1 MTARTLILSVD
12 RDDDVGYKAGIES
25 PAVGREACLE
35 VATKLGIADPEDSDT
50 NAIFQAIKT
59 YDELKEK
66 GEEVVIAVIGGN
78 HMNMLDGDR
87 RIANILEKV
96 IEDTGVTDCILIS
109 DGAEDEYTLPIIQSQ
124 LKVTGVVRVV
134 IKQLPN
140 IEGTYYIIKKLFND
154 PKIARSFLLPIG
166 LVLVLYALI
175 ALLTP
180 AISAPLVAVGIIG
193 LYLLFKGFN
202 LDDYFGYL
210 GHVIIESFKKGQFS
224 FIAYMAAAILILGG
238 VISGLMSTITYYP
251 NVGDMGIV
259 YNTLTFLYGS
269 IIWFAIAALVASAG
283 KITDF
288 VQNFQAGI
296 SRIFVVPFF
305 IIAISMIVYG
315 AVLYFLSISPLEPF
329 PFTTTEGII
338 AIIFLTITGLIIA
351 FIGIY
356 FRPFV
361 HKKVLNWI
369 ENRKILEDEE
379 EDNGKPVYK
388 KVKY

>member
-1 MTARTLILSVD
+1 M
-12 RDDDVGYKAGIES
+12 
-25 PAVGREACLE
+25 
-35 VATKLGIADPEDSDT
+35 
-50 NAIFQAIKT
+50 
-59 YDELKEK
+59 
-66 GEEVVIAVIGGN
+66 
-78 HMNMLDGDR
+78 
-87 RIANILEKV
+87 
-96 IEDTGVTDCILIS
+96 
-109 DGAEDEYTLPIIQSQ
+109 
-124 LKVTGVVRVV
+124 TGVVRVV

-175 ALLTP
+175 ALLAP

-210 GHVIIESFKKGQFS
+210 GHVLIESFKKGQFS

-283 KITDF
+283 KITDC

-305 IIAISMIVYG
+305 IIAISMIAYG

-338 AIIFLTITGLIIA
+338 AIIFLTITGLMIA

-369 ENRKILEDEE
+369 ENRKKLEE
-379 EDNGKPVYK
+379 EDTGKPVYK